1 VELVLAYQW
10 GAKDPVEFN
19 GQVTL
24 HFRDT
29 AVSGVVNAGPSLVTA
44 GAAPRQPRQPRQ
56 RKKDAS
62 ADNEQ
67 MPSPVVGPA
76 GAMER
81 ARDDTWLQDACFLV
95 LVAVAGMYVMRCNCR
110 CVRGCWVGGDACCP
124 GSSKERTSA
133 VAAVEM
139 PEAAAHGAVAAGAY
153 RIAVRGRPLD
163 AVPTSDTQP
172 LLQGHMHTHPVYPQ
186 NEAETADAAEA
197 GQRATYGSISV

>member
-44 GAAPRQPRQPRQ
+44 GATPRQPRQPRQ

-76 GAMER
+76 GAVER
-81 ARDDTWLQDACFLV
+81 ARDTWLQDACFLV
-95 LVAVAGMYVMRCNCR
+95 LVAAAGMYVMRCNCR

-124 GSSKERTSA
+124 GSSKERTAA
-133 VAAVEM
+133 VAVEI

-172 LLQGHMHTHPVYPQ
+172 LMQGHTHTHPCYPQ
-186 NEAETADAAEA
+186 NEAATADAAEA